1 METIIAELDRRHP
14 GRPREFDIDSVL
26 DKAISVF
33 SRLGY
38 HATSISDL
46 NKALGLTSGS
56 IYKAF
61 GDKRGLLLAALDRY
75 VDQRSRRLDEL
86 LTSAATGRE
95 RVAAVL
101 SAYAEYSH
109 GEAGRTGCLV
119 VGALVEFASSDA
131 AFRERLAKILAAHE
145 ARLVR
150 FIREGQAD
158 GSVASHVDPKI
169 TGRLMLCVIQGMR
182 VLGKTGRKQADMVA
196 VCEHALRL
204 LD

>member
-1 METIIAELDRRHP
+1 METDISELRRGHP

-26 DKAISVF
+26 DKAITVF

-38 HATSISDL
+38 NATSISDL
-46 NKALGLTSGS
+46 NQALGLTSGS

-75 VDQRSRRLDEL
+75 VDKRTRRLDAL
-86 LTSAATGRE
+86 LASATTGRE

-101 SAYAEYSH
+101 SAYAECSH

-119 VGALVEFASSDA
+119 VGGLAEFASSDA
-131 AFRERLAKILAAHE
+131 TLRERLAKILATHE
-145 ARLVR
+145 SRLVR

-158 GSVASHVDPKI
+158 GSIALHVDPAI
-169 TGRLMLCVIQGMR
+169 TACLMLCVIQGMR

-196 VCEHALRL
+196 VCEHALCL